1 MKILLLGKNGQVG
14 WELQRSLAPLGELIA
29 LDRRGFSS
37 LCGDLSDLE
46 GLKRTIHQ
54 VKPDVIVNAAAYT
67 AVDKAETEIGLATL
81 MNAQVPGVLACEAAA
96 IGALLVHYST
106 DYVFDGGGMLPW
118 RETDQPS
125 PRNQYGKTKL
135 EGERAVQAAGCN
147 YLIFRTSWVYGVVG
161 NNFVKTVLQLAA
173 EKDCLNIVADQVGA
187 PTGAELIADIT
198 AQVIHLFRRGFDVSG
213 LYHLAPLGEV
223 SWYGYAN
230 FILEKARQRG
240 MLPKTQ
246 VITPIPSSEYITPAS
261 RPCNSRLNSTK
272 LMTTFSLDLPHWEF
286 GVARMLKEF
295 LRL

>member
-1 MKILLLGKNGQVG
+1 MKILLFGKNGQVG

-29 LDRRGFSS
+29 LDRDGVSS

-46 GLKRTIHQ
+46 GLKQTIHQ
-54 VKPDVIVNAAAYT
+54 IKPDVIVNAAAYT
-67 AVDKAETEIGLATL
+67 SVDKAETEVESARFI
-81 MNAQVPGVLACEAAA
+81 NAKAPGVLACEAAA

-106 DYVFDGGGMLPW
+106 DYVFDGGGTLPW
-118 RETDQPS
+118 QETDKPS

-135 EGERAVQAAGCN
+135 EGELAVQTSGCN
-147 YLIFRTSWVYGVVG
+147 YLIFRTSWVYGIVG
-161 NNFVKTVLQLAA
+161 NNFVKTILRLSA
-173 EKDCLNIVADQVGA
+173 EKDQLNIVADQVGA

-223 SWYGYAN
+223 SWHGYAT
-230 FILEKARQRG
+230 FILEQAKQSG

-246 VITPIPSSEYITPAS
+246 LIVPISSTEYITPAS
-261 RPCNSRLNSTK
+261 RPYNSRLNSTK
-272 LMTTFSLDLPHWEF
+272 LMSTFSLDLPHWEF